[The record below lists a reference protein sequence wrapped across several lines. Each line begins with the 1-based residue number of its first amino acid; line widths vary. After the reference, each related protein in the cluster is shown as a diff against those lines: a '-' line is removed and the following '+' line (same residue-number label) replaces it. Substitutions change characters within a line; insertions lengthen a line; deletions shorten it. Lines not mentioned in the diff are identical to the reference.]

1 MVSFAVAYSCV
12 LVLTIVFAGTVFGL
26 AVNNATAMIESGD
39 VRATNNIS
47 SLVSVAA
54 IIQALWISIGIL
66 IVYIIALGLISVTD
80 GILRTIIKVLA
91 ALVLVPLNIWLLVD
105 GSIALSNVKKGDGLV
120 MNNTIYVMTIMSGV
134 MCLLTSVMFIGGI
147 IYGIAAAKSSKVK
160 AL

>member
-12 LVLTIVFAGTVFGL
+12 LILTIVFAGTVFGL
-26 AVNNATAMIESGD
+26 AVNNATSMIQSGD
-39 VRATNNIS
+39 VRAMNNIS

-54 IIQALWISIGIL
+54 IMQALWVSVGIL
-66 IVYIIALGLISVTD
+66 IVYLIALGLISVTN

-105 GSIALSNVKKGDGLV
+105 GSIALSNVRKGDGLV

-134 MCLLTSVMFIGGI
+134 MCLLTSVMFICGI
-147 IYGIAAAKSSKVK
+147 IYGIAAKSNKVK